1 MICLYLKNYHTLVS
15 SWNVSAYHA
24 HTSAPSQDFVSERMF
39 LNSRRSSS
47 ITPLF
52 VSLCYACC
60 RGVWQHVCLRMEL
73 PGDAEPA
80 QWAVSGGGRTELA
93 ISMSFH
99 GVPQWLL
106 GDSIVD
112 ADLSLHQK
120 MTTPYGMMHLVD
132 SKNQLHPNLQGTYAL
147 SYLHRHHQ
155 HNHNVPYIFFF
166 ILIIDWHIFGLPH
179 IVIFSVLLTVLTV
192 LHRIAS
198 PWAYTKTMLIFISTR
213 ILEVSCYSCCMLLN
227 HASYGLQLHIHW
239 SADSLFSGK
248 TWRHTCL
255 NALIDRCSLI

>member
-1 MICLYLKNYHTLVS
+1 MWVHTTHTHPHPRKILWVSVCFLTPEDHPPSRLFLCPCAMLAVGEFGSMCVCVWSSLVMR
-15 SWNVSAYHA
+15 
-24 HTSAPSQDFVSERMF
+24 SQLSE
-39 LNSRRSSS
+39 LS
-47 ITPLF
+47 
-52 VSLCYACC
+52 V
-60 RGVWQHVCLRMEL
+60 
-73 PGDAEPA
+73 
-80 QWAVSGGGRTELA
+80 GGRTELA
-93 ISMSFH
+93 ITMSFH

-198 PWAYTKTMLIFISTR
+198 PWAYTKTMLIFISTQ